1 MPLLLTEIVAEVCP
15 PDQEYCEKGEE
26 VLSTALA
33 PWQMEE
39 FPLIVTAG
47 FGKTVTITEVDEG
60 QKPAAVG
67 VTE

>member
-1 MPLLLTEIVAEVCP
+1 LLTEIVAEVCP

-26 VLSTALA
+26 VLSTVLA

-39 FPLIVTAG
+39 LPLMVTTG
-47 FGKTVTITEVDEG
+47 FGKTLTETEVEDG